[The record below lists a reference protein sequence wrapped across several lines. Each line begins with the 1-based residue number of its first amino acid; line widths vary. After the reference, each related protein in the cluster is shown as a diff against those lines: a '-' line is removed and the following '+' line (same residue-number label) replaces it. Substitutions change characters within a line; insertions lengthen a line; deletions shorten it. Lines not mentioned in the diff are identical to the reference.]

1 MATDEADPS
10 DQAAAPAR
18 LRRHCEGAPAPVA
31 SGAPGSLGSSGPP
44 RAGCGA
50 PRSDDAGVQMSWH
63 SPRTE
68 PGPRTKRWR
77 KRRSL
82 QVIARAQTPVAIQE
96 RPSATDRLAR
106 AVSGGCP
113 IAAPRAA
120 SDAIRSP
127 GVILVRMK
135 LLQLQERAQSLPD
148 ERSEGVLRGRR
159 VPSECCR
166 KKIGR
171 PVRRR
176 HPERAYRR
184 NRSTNG
190 QGDKE
195 RSDEPIHKRARA
207 AAGSPG
213 WAPSGMFAWSAPVR
227 RRARSPGRARPASA
241 RGGATPR
248 APRAEG
254 RDNRRPSTDRS
265 CCSGHERGSRWLPG
279 ACASGC

>member
-1 MATDEADPS
+1 MFGVRVRAGG
-10 DQAAAPAR
+10 AASARRAGQDFAVWPPTRLIPAIK
-18 LRRHCEGAPAPVA
+18 LRRRPASAVIARARQRPWHRERSDRFV
-31 SGAPGSLGSSGPP
+31 PRVCP

-68 PGPRTKRWR
+68 PGPRTKPT
-77 KRRSL
+77 
-82 QVIARAQTPVAIQE
+82 VAQAPVASGHREGADVAIQE

-213 WAPSGMFAWSAPVR
+213 RAPSGMFA
-227 RRARSPGRARPASA
+227 
-241 RGGATPR
+241 
-248 APRAEG
+248 
-254 RDNRRPSTDRS
+254 
-265 CCSGHERGSRWLPG
+265 
-279 ACASGC
+279 